1 MKSSK
6 RFMYIAAALGVM
18 LLIFY
23 FSSQPYH
30 KQDLKPVLG
39 GVVNIEG
46 LEERLSGYSFSY
58 AGGEV
63 SVERKGVAGFLEFFI
78 RKGAHFAIF
87 FALGWF
93 LMAGLGLFI
102 KNAFVSMS
110 LSAFFVAAYA
120 VSDEIHQHFTGNRTP
135 LFQDVILDTA
145 GGIAGVLSLWLYRK
159 RKSRLRRSRRKASM
173 TEIK

>member
-1 MKSSK
+1 MKNKK
-6 RFMYIAAALGVM
+6 RFIYITAALSVM

-30 KQDLKPVLG
+30 KQDLKPVLDR
-39 GVVNIEG
+39 VVHMEG
-46 LEERLSGYSFSY
+46 LEEILSGFSFSY

-63 SVERKGVAGFLEFFI
+63 SVENKGVSAFIEFFI

-93 LMAGLGLFI
+93 VMAGMGMFI
-102 KNAFVSMS
+102 KNTLVSMS
-110 LSAFFVAAYA
+110 LSVFLVAAYA

-135 LFQDVILDTA
+135 LFQDVVLDTV
-145 GGIAGVLSLWLYRK
+145 GGITGILSLWLYRK
-159 RKSRLRRSRRKASM
+159 RKSRLRHSRRKSDI
-173 TEIK
+173 TETK

>member
-1 MKSSK
+1 
-6 RFMYIAAALGVM
+6 MYIASALGII

-30 KQDLKPVLG
+30 KQDLKPVLD

-46 LEERLSGYSFSY
+46 LEERLSDYSFSY

-63 SVERKGVAGFLEFFI
+63 SVEGKGVAGFLEFFI

-87 FALGWF
+87 FCLGWF
-93 LMAGLGLFI
+93 VMAALGLFV
-102 KNAFVSMS
+102 KKAMFSAA
-110 LSAFFVAAYA
+110 LSALIVTAYA

-135 LFQDVILDTA
+135 LLEDVLLDTA
-145 GGIAGVLSLWLYRK
+145 GGIAGILSLWLYRK
-159 RKSRLRRSRRKASM
+159 RKSRLRRERRKPNSTGMQAAVPSM
-173 TEIK
+173 L